1 MSTSQIHPTATVHP
15 EARVGPS
22 CVIGPGAVIEAH
34 VELGEGCE
42 VGPWV
47 QIAGWTRVG
56 RRNRFHAG
64 AVIGD
69 LPQDLRFKGGET
81 WLEIGDDNIFREH
94 VTIHRS
100 NKPGEPTRVGNHC
113 FLMANSHVGHNSALG
128 NGVILAN
135 GALVA
140 GHVEIGD
147 KAFISGNC
155 LIHQFVRVGQ
165 LALMQGGAGVSKDLP
180 PFTIARGDNHIAG
193 LNTIGLRRAGIGSAE
208 RLELRRLY
216 HFLFRSRQGRL
227 HERLEIARGS
237 FPSASSQHLIHF
249 ASTAK
254 RGLCEDSSR
263 RAPVAEPEEE

>member
-1 MSTSQIHPTATVHP
+1 MSNCQIHPTAIIHP
-15 EARVGPS
+15 NARLGPR
-22 CVIGPGAVIEAH
+22 CVVGPGAIIEAH

-47 QIAGWTRVG
+47 LLTGWTRVG

-69 LPQDLRFKGGET
+69 LPQDLRFKGEET
-81 WLEIGDDNIFREH
+81 WVEIGDDNVFREH
-94 VTIHRS
+94 ATIHRG
-100 NKPGEPTRVGNHC
+100 NKPEEPTRIGNHC
-113 FLMANSHVGHNSALG
+113 FLMANSHVGHNAILG
-128 NGVILAN
+128 DGVILAN

-140 GHVEIGD
+140 GHAEIGD

-155 LIHQFVRVGQ
+155 LIHQFTRVGP
-165 LALMQGGAGVSKDLP
+165 LALMQGGAAISKDLP
-180 PFTIARGDNHIAG
+180 PFTIARGDNHICG

-208 RLELRRLY
+208 RLELRKLY
-216 HFLFRSRQGRL
+216 QYLFRSREGRL

-237 FPSASSQHLIHF
+237 FPSPPSQKLIHF

-254 RGLCEDSSR
+254 RGLCSDTSHR
-263 RAPVAEPEEE
+263 PAPAESGEE